1 MNRNQ
6 LQRGLAPLALTAL
19 ATPAF
24 AQGPTINAADTA
36 WITTATALVLMMT
49 IPGLALLYA
58 GMVRKKHLLGV
69 MAQCLAALMIVSVLW
84 MIAGYSLTFVG
95 GGNGLICH
103 GF

>member
-1 MNRNQ
+1 MNRNR

-24 AQGPTINAADTA
+24 AQGTTINAADTA

-58 GMVRKKHLLGV
+58 GMAQPSATRHATVPHSARTGV
-69 MAQCLAALMIVSVLW
+69 IV
-84 MIAGYSLTFVG
+84 
-95 GGNGLICH
+95 LIIV
-103 GF
+103 FPP